1 MIAYSL
7 DMRERVIAAVTE
19 KGLSKSE
26 VAKLFD
32 ISRATVY
39 RYIELDE
46 ADELAPKVHPGH
58 PRDLDEAACQKLLK
72 QVQKHPDLSLEE
84 HAEKFAKEHKVVL
97 GITSMWNYFERLGI
111 RRKKN
116 AASPRAR

>member
-7 DMRERVIAAVTE
+7 DMRERVVAAVKE

-39 RYIELDE
+39 RYIELE
-46 ADELAPKVHPGH
+46 AADNLAPKIHPGH
-58 PRDLDEAACQKLLK
+58 PRALDEASCQKLLK
-72 QVQKHPDLSLEE
+72 QVEKHPDLSLEE
-84 HAEKFAKEHKVVL
+84 HAEKFAKEYKIVL
-97 GITSMWNYFERLGI
+97 GITSMWNYFDRLNI

-116 AASPRAR
+116 TASSRAE

>member
-7 DMRERVIAAVTE
+7 DMRERVVAAVKA

-46 ADELAPKVHPGH
+46 ADDLAPKVHPGH
-58 PRDLDEAACQKLLK
+58 PRDLDEAACAKLLT
-72 QVQKHPDLSLEE
+72 QVEKHPDLSLEE
-84 HAEKFAKEHKVVL
+84 HVEKFAKEHKMVL
-97 GITSMWNYFERLGI
+97 GITSMWNYFDRLNV

-116 AASPRAR
+116 SASPRTR